1 MIDKKIKRINY
12 EKKTV
17 LAMIE
22 IYCRA
27 KHSKN
32 ELCNEC
38 NEMLNYAYKRIE
50 LCPFLP
56 DKPVCKNC
64 KIHCYEKDMRER
76 IKLIMRYSGPRIFIY
91 KPILAIIY
99 IFNNIMD
106 LINKKLNKKYYV
118 KKNEN
123 VL

>member
-27 KHSKN
+27 KHNKN
-32 ELCNEC
+32 KLCDEC
-38 NEMLNYAYKRIE
+38 NEMLKYAYKKIE

-64 KIHCYEKDMRER
+64 PVHCYEKDRRER
-76 IKLIMRYSGPRIFIY
+76 IRLIMRYAGPKIFIY
-91 KPILAIIY
+91 KPVLALIY
-99 IFNNIMD
+99 ILNNIKD
-106 LINKKLNKKYYV
+106 LINTKNRV
-118 KKNEN
+118 KKNEKDF
-123 VL
+123 